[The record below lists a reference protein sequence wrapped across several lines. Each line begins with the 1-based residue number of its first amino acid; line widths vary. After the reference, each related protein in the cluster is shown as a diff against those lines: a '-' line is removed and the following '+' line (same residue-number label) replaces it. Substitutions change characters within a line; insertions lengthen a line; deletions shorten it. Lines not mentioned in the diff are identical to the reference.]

1 MSEKQG
7 VSKSGKKI
15 RKLFSQQEDALLTQI
30 MYQQPFETWIA
41 VAEQLPGRTARQCRD
56 RWVNYLSPSNKNGP
70 WSHEED
76 QLLAEK
82 YLEHGPQWTTIAK
95 FFDGRSE
102 NNVKNRWYTYVKS
115 RFNTGP
121 PPHVANTQ
129 NQTKRTQQVTPVQPQ
144 PVPAYRPVYP
154 VKMAMTPA
162 PQPQTLRMLQQQPP
176 TYRPPQ
182 QVQQPQQ
189 PPPAPATAIHAPQPQ
204 HPVLQHP
211 VVQPVHPVVQQAPPQ
226 PKTLLPP
233 ISAFDTSLPA
243 TSTVASLPNPFYQ
256 TPRYRSESV
265 RPYSVYPAFP

>member
-1 MSEKQG
+1 MTDKG

-115 RFNTGP
+115 RFNSATKQSAQP
-121 PPHVANTQ
+121 AQ
-129 NQTKRTQQVTPVQPQ
+129 NSAPKRSAPTTATPVQPQ
-144 PVPAYRPVYP
+144 PVPAYRPVPSYP
-154 VKMAMTPA
+154 LKMAMTPA
-162 PQPQTLRMLQQQPP
+162 PQPQHIKMIQQTAFRPPIQHPNQIMPQQPQHIENPQPQIAHPVIQQPP
-176 TYRPPQ
+176 HQMMVPQ
-182 QVQQPQQ
+182 
-189 PPPAPATAIHAPQPQ
+189 A
-204 HPVLQHP
+204 
-211 VVQPVHPVVQQAPPQ
+211 
-226 PKTLLPP
+226 KTLLPP
-233 ISAFDTSLPA
+233 ITAFDTSLPA
-243 TSTVASLPNPFYQ
+243 TSTVASMYQ
-256 TPRYRSESV
+256 MPRYRSESV
-265 RPYSVYPAFP
+265 RPFSVYPVFP